1 MEIRMLTMPL
11 VLFSAQNI
19 APLPTGEW
27 GGLTNTKDKS
37 AIIEDSATSAQTL
50 TDAMVKILL
59 DGYITGL

>member
-1 MEIRMLTMPL
+1 MLA
-11 VLFSAQNI
+11 LFLMLFFPQNI

-27 GGLTNTKDKS
+27 GGVTNTNKKS
-37 AIIEDSATSAQTL
+37 SLIEDSATSAQTL